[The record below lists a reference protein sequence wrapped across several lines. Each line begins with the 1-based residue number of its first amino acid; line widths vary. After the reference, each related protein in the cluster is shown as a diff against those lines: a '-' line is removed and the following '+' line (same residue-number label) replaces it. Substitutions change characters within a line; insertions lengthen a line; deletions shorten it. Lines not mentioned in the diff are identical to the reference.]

1 MKKNKDFSLVA
12 VVVAIV
18 FFVTAVIF
26 GGIALVL
33 NVQFNIHCKQ
43 YLKRAADSN
52 TVELAHEELEN
63 ALKYIEDKGLTEGN
77 TSLII
82 KSPENDIGFWYRNL
96 KASYEELENLDSNS
110 SQLEKTNVLMKLRE
124 TLADEG
130 NGTKI
135 TLPSNIHLY
144 PYQRVI
150 IFVPIGCLIAA
161 IIIIFK
167 L

>member
-1 MKKNKDFSLVA
+1 MKRKKALSFA
-12 VVVAIV
+12 AIIIFV
-18 FFVTAVIF
+18 VTAVILC
-26 GGIALVL
+26 IISLVL
-33 NVQFNIHCKQ
+33 NIQFSIHCKQ

-130 NGTKI
+130 KGTTI
-135 TLPSNIHLY
+135 TLPNYISLY
-144 PYQRVI
+144 PYQKI
-150 IFVPIGCLIAA
+150 LIFVPVGCIIAA